1 MPMTKILLANDGSE
15 GAFKALGTAI
25 SLAKHYQAELHMIC
39 VEELPMLPASIDEVV
54 EEREEANHRYEK
66 VIERAQSLCYMQDVD
81 VHTHI
86 LYGHPVPSIIDFIQ
100 KHGIDHLVIGFMDI
114 RLSIIGSSAASRT
127 SWCGWR
133 RVASRSSSDAQMGVC
148 ARVTVN
154 R

>member
-66 VIERAQSLCYMQDVD
+66 VIERAQSLCYMQDAMNLVSGSLTRCPTLPKNQGENRGRNHRLTVVD
-81 VHTHI
+81 
-86 LYGHPVPSIIDFIQ
+86 PAN
-100 KHGIDHLVIGFMDI
+100 
-114 RLSIIGSSAASRT
+114 AASQRL
-127 SWCGWR
+127 
-133 RVASRSSSDAQMGVC
+133 
-148 ARVTVN
+148 
-154 R
+154 